1 MVNQR
6 TRVAVKRE
14 INYSEESCQAVRE
27 LKLICEVLRGD
38 ICVIRQRPCIKMVM
52 GLIT

>member
-1 MVNQR
+1 MLQ
-6 TRVAVKRE
+6 RE
-14 INYSEESCQAVRE
+14 INYSEESCQVVRE

-38 ICVIRQRPCIKMVM
+38 IRVIRQRPYIRLIM